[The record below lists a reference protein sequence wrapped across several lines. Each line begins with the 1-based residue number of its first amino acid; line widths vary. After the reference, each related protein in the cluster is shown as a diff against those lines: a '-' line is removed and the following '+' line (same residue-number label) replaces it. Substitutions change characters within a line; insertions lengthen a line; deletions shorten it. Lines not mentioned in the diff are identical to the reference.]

1 MSRLRGRP
9 RPSDGDRGL
18 RQACQLAA
26 ALPDVVHHQSLRR
39 ASPRPSRTKWGRQP
53 RADARTTPWIRL
65 CTGVFR
71 LPTRSKVATELEK
84 GENDYRIARKANQ
97 QLLANHEHI
106 QLARQILAHADASK
120 W

>member
-1 MSRLRGRP
+1 
-9 RPSDGDRGL
+9 
-18 RQACQLAA
+18 
-26 ALPDVVHHQSLRR
+26 
-39 ASPRPSRTKWGRQP
+39 
-53 RADARTTPWIRL
+53 
-65 CTGVFR
+65 
-71 LPTRSKVATELEK
+71 VATELEK